1 MATTKDQE
9 NKARNNG
16 LGAEKTPA
24 MNIGANGKISID
36 GKVMRE
42 KPGFFKRMWHSMKSG
57 SISKASLAN
66 PAVSQFLYETKNHI
80 FGMGLTEDET
90 NKVAQELRTII
101 DRDQLDMSRYNEQQ
115 RDELLRNSKTFRSTM
130 EGKMYL
136 ESKFGAHSQRE
147 EKARELADKIISEM
161 PQLDIKKPGKMECE
175 RFDMGL
181 VFGNHTYGH
190 RPEGFCPAARSGE
203 PGILHGYVKTRFP
216 QSRRG
221 SVCPG

>member
-147 EKARELADKIISEM
+147 
-161 PQLDIKKPGKMECE
+161 
-175 RFDMGL
+175 
-181 VFGNHTYGH
+181 
-190 RPEGFCPAARSGE
+190 
-203 PGILHGYVKTRFP
+203 
-216 QSRRG
+216 
-221 SVCPG
+221 